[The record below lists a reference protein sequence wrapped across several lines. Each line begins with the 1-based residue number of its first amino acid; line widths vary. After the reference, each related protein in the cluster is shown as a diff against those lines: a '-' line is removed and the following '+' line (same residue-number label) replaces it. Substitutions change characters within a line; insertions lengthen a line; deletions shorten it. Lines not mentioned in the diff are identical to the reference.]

1 MNLFR
6 RFIREKRGAVSVTV
20 ALSIVLLVGFGAMA
34 VDLGHFMT
42 TRTQLQNAA
51 DACALAAANKLLA
64 DGGQHDATLTISDAL
79 AMAVQVAQDNVAA
92 KKNLSLS
99 GSDVELGVW
108 DQQSRSF
115 TVVTGASSP
124 DEVNAVR
131 VTVRRDNASN
141 GPISTFMAGIFGMTN
156 LNVQASAVAYIGYAG
171 STGPGVIAAPI
182 YIEETA
188 LGPGDYVFQNVDT
201 SWSAEGVSFF
211 LLSGDD
217 YMDFQ
222 YYMNGN
228 HSIPSLKVGDSV
240 YQVNEYSSSWIQS
253 IYTSWLKNRYDAN
266 KDANG
271 VWTVL
276 MPVVGD
282 PVSASRGG
290 IWRALARLITP
301 RSANAC
307 EIRWNVRK
315 VIKGYVPV
323 DIVSFDTNSH
333 SPHRYSI
340 TFRLSAEAKFFPKTI
355 TGGPSF
361 GSGARAAIA
370 RLVK

>member
-1 MNLFR
+1 VNRIR
-6 RFIREKRGAVSVTV
+6 RFIKERTGAVSVTV
-20 ALSIVLLVGFGAMA
+20 ALTIVMLVGFGAMA
-34 VDLGHFMT
+34 VDLGHFMV
-42 TRTQLQNAA
+42 TRAQLQNAA

-64 DGGQHDATLTISDAL
+64 DAGQHDASLSISDAL
-79 AMAVQVAQDNVAA
+79 SMAVTVAQDNVAA
-92 KKNLSLS
+92 KKNLTLN

-108 DQQSRSF
+108 NQQNRTF
-115 TVVTGASSP
+115 TVVSGATSA

-131 VTVRRDNASN
+131 VTVRRDGTSN
-141 GPISTFMAGIFGMTN
+141 GPISTFLANIFGMSSM
-156 LNVQASAVAYIGYAG
+156 NVQATAVAYLGWAG
-171 STGPGVIAAPI
+171 SAGSGVIAAPI

-211 LLSGDD
+211 AVSGDN

-228 HSIPSLKVGDSV
+228 KPVPSIKVGDYV

-253 IYTSWLKNRYDAN
+253 IYSSWFRNRYNAN

-282 PVSASRGG
+282 PGTARGPG
-290 IWRALARLITP
+290 IWKALAWLLTP
-301 RSANAC
+301 STAQAC

-315 VIKGYVPV
+315 RVKGYVPV
-323 DIVSFDTNSH
+323 DIISFDTNWR
-333 SPHRYSI
+333 SPHRYSV
-340 TFRLSAEAKFFPKTI
+340 TFRLSTEAKVFPKTI

-370 RLVK
+370 RLVQ

>member
-1 MNLFR
+1 MSLIR
-6 RFIREKRGAVSVTV
+6 RFIKERRGAVSVTV
-20 ALSIVLLVGFGAMA
+20 AVSLVLLVGFGAMA
-34 VDLGHFMT
+34 VDLGHFMV
-42 TRTQLQNAA
+42 TRNQLQNAA

-64 DGGQHDATLTISDAL
+64 DGGEHDASLTVGQARS
-79 AMAVQVAQDNVAA
+79 MAIQVAQDNVAA
-92 KKNLSLS
+92 KKNLILA

-108 DQQSRSF
+108 DQGARSF
-115 TVVTGASSP
+115 TPVSGASSP
-124 DEVNAVR
+124 DEINAVR
-131 VTVRRDNASN
+131 VTVRRDNTSN
-141 GPISTFMAGIFGMTN
+141 GPISTFMARIFGLN
-156 LNVQASAVAYIGYAG
+156 NINVQASAVAYIGYAG

-182 YIEETA
+182 YIDESS

-201 SWSAEGVSFF
+201 SWSANGVSFF
-211 LLSGDD
+211 VLSGDN

-222 YYMNGN
+222 YYVNGN
-228 HSIPSLKVGDSV
+228 RAVPSLKVGDYV

-253 IYTSWLKNRYDAN
+253 IYTSWLKSRYDAN
-266 KDANG
+266 KDSDG

-282 PVSASRGG
+282 PVSAQRGG
-290 IWRALARLITP
+290 LWRALAWLFTP

-307 EIRWNVRK
+307 EIRWNVKK

-323 DIVSFDTNSH
+323 DVVSFDTDRR
-333 SPHRYSI
+333 SPHRYSM
-340 TFRLSAEAKFFPKTI
+340 TFRLSSEAKFFAKTI